1 MKPSAGL
8 QNRTENEVQ
17 KPYLYWKYNLIMDI
31 EVKEER
37 VRSNSESFFKNVS
50 VVVRIVRS

>member
-37 VRSNSESFFKNVS
+37 VNSNSESFFKSVS
-50 VVVRIVRS
+50 VVVRIRT